1 MSRWR
6 ILLGIAALM
15 TLSMVAHPPAILAFL
30 IEVRSGPGAAYE
42 VVATIPAVGS
52 FVAVAQEQ
60 DWYKIQLPDGRT
72 GWIHNT
78 ALQQEP
84 PARNTALQQEPSA
97 RTPPVVAPAPALPSP
112 TTPAAASPL
121 PPSAPPP
128 AVPPTTSKIQTVT
141 APPTSRS
148 TALVIGN
155 AAYPVGPLQNTV
167 NDATD
172 MAATLRRLGFD
183 VTLLRDAPLQKMEE
197 AVNAFNLRLRQGG
210 MGLFYFAGHGVQV
223 DGENYLLPLNARIER
238 QQDVRYQALPMGRVV
253 GAMEDAGNGL
263 NIVILDACRNM
274 PFTRSWRS
282 SQVGLAPPSTAR
294 GMLIAYAT
302 APGGMAADG
311 ADRNGVYTKH
321 LLQAMT
327 LPGLSIEQV
336 FKQVRSGVVTETDG
350 RQTPWESSSLLGE
363 VVFVPSPAPTVPAVA
378 PASASS
384 AAVSGPSKVSPPS
397 SSTSAPPQPPI
408 DRAAPPNVSAA
419 AKPGAEAG
427 SNTPKANA
435 SPARSAIG
443 YTLIRRIYCE
453 DIGSGAIQSSIDLIA
468 TSYRSC
474 AEAQNELLKLERQKD
489 NCRYPK
495 DDPGF
500 VDNTARESPHKVKEW
515 VETASCKNPS

>member
-1 MSRWR
+1 
-6 ILLGIAALM
+6 
-15 TLSMVAHPPAILAFL
+15 
-30 IEVRSGPGAAYE
+30 
-42 VVATIPAVGS
+42 
-52 FVAVAQEQ
+52 
-60 DWYKIQLPDGRT
+60 
-72 GWIHNT
+72 
-78 ALQQEP
+78 
-84 PARNTALQQEPSA
+84 
-97 RTPPVVAPAPALPSP
+97 
-112 TTPAAASPL
+112 
-121 PPSAPPP
+121 
-128 AVPPTTSKIQTVT
+128 
-141 APPTSRS
+141 
-148 TALVIGN
+148 
-155 AAYPVGPLQNTV
+155 
-167 NDATD
+167 
-172 MAATLRRLGFD
+172 MAATLRRLGFA
-183 VTLLRDAPLQKMEE
+183 VTLLQDAPLQKMEE

-327 LPGLSIEQV
+327 IPGLSIEQV

-363 VVFVPSPAPTVPAVA
+363 VVFVPSPAATVPAGA

-427 SNTPKANA
+427 SNTPKANV

-489 NCRYPK
+489 NCRFPK

-500 VDNTARESPHKVKEW
+500 VDNTARESPHKAKEW